1 MKNTVGILLDSK
13 AMSVA
18 GFANEIGV
26 SRQTINNIVKGRTPS
41 LEVSIKI
48 AKYFG
53 KDVMDIFF
61 LQNVKHVAKK
71 SKAS

>member
-1 MKNTVGILLDSK
+1 MKNTVGILLDNK
-13 AMSVA
+13 GLSVA
-18 GFANEIGV
+18 VFANEIGV
-26 SRQTINNIVKGRTPS
+26 TRQTINNIVKGRTPS

-61 LQNVKHVAKK
+61 IQSVKHVAKK

>member
-13 AMSVA
+13 ELSVA
-18 GFANEIGV
+18 SLANEIGV
-26 SRQTINNIVKGRTPS
+26 SRQTINNIVKGKTPS

-53 KDVMDIFF
+53 KDVMDIF
-61 LQNVKHVAKK
+61 
-71 SKAS
+71 SKM

>member
-13 AMSVA
+13 ELSVA
-18 GFANEIGV
+18 SLANEIGV
-26 SRQTINNIVKGRTPS
+26 SRQTINNIVKGKTPS

-61 LQNVKHVAKK
+61 IQNVKHVAKK
-71 SKAS
+71 TKAS